1 MKNNILSI
9 IVLMLFANLASA
21 QTANK
26 ATKPVYQKVYWFATG
41 IEQKGSDLLLDN
53 PNVVSEIIQIAC
65 ELPNAYNI
73 GTKFEKFFIDN
84 YAIREVAT
92 GVMVYPFL
100 FATLEEAQ
108 TKRNAIIDR
117 IKASENS
124 KICDVKKFEY
134 QCN

>member
-1 MKNNILSI
+1 MKNNFLSI
-9 IVLMLFANLASA
+9 IILMLFANLALA

-53 PNVVSEIIQIAC
+53 PNVVSEIISLEC

-73 GTKFEKFFIDN
+73 GTKFEAFFIAN
-84 YAIREVAT
+84 YAKRDGAT
-92 GVMVYPFL
+92 DVMVYPFL
-100 FATLEEAQ
+100 FATLEEAT
-108 TKRNAIIDR
+108 TKRNDIIDR
-117 IKASENS
+117 VKASENS
-124 KICDVKKFEY
+124 KIRLVEKFEY